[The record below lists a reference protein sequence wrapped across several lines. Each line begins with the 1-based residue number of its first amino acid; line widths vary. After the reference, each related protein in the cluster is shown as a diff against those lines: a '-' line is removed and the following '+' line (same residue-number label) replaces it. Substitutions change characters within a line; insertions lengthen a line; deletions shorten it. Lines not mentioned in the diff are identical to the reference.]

1 MAAAGYSG
9 TPLARKLSLKPG
21 MTIWL
26 KDMPDS
32 VRAEIGDVGLRE
44 MVGIAPGMMAAH
56 IFTAERAVMED
67 TLAHLR
73 NAIASD
79 GFVWISWPK
88 KALRLHRGHDPRGR
102 LSNGLGRRESLRG
115 GRDLVG
121 AEAHDPQGIAVNFP
135 SPLALSL
142 SKGRSS
148 LCAQDW

>member
-9 TPLARKLSLKPG
+9 TPLSRKLSLKPG

-67 TLAHLR
+67 ALAQLR

-88 KALRLHRGHDPRGR
+88 KASKRPCDFTEDTIREVAYPMGWVDVKVCAVDATW
-102 LSNGLGRRESLRG
+102 SGLKLLIRKEFR
-115 GRDLVG
+115 
-121 AEAHDPQGIAVNFP
+121 
-135 SPLALSL
+135 
-142 SKGRSS
+142 
-148 LCAQDW
+148 

>member
-9 TPLARKLSLKPG
+9 TPLSRKLSLKPG

-67 TLAHLR
+67 TLAQLR

-88 KALRLHRGHDPRGR
+88 KASKMPCDFTEDTIREVAYPMGWVDVKVCAVDAIWSGLKLMIRKELR
-102 LSNGLGRRESLRG
+102 
-115 GRDLVG
+115 
-121 AEAHDPQGIAVNFP
+121 
-135 SPLALSL
+135 
-142 SKGRSS
+142 
-148 LCAQDW
+148 